1 MIPNFDSIISI
12 SLKIFTLIGLGVY
25 FIFAL
30 IVVKQVSVMSQNI
43 YDLYNAHLKI
53 FSYFHLFF
61 SILVI
66 ILALLL
72 L

>member
-43 YDLYNAHLKI
+43 HDLYNSHLRI
-53 FSYFHLFF
+53 FSYFHLLF
-61 SILVI
+61 SVLVI
-66 ILALLL
+66 LLAIFLL
-72 L
+72 

>member
-43 YDLYNAHLKI
+43 HDLYNRHLRI
-53 FSYFHLFF
+53 FSYLHLLF
-61 SILVI
+61 SVLVI
-66 ILALLL
+66 LLAIFLL
-72 L
+72 

>member
-12 SLKIFTLIGLGVY
+12 SLKIFTLVGLGVY

-43 YDLYNAHLKI
+43 YDLYNGHLKL
-53 FSYFHLFF
+53 FSYIHLLF

-66 ILALLL
+66 ILALFLL
-72 L
+72 

>member
-1 MIPNFDSIISI
+1 MIPSFDSIISL

-43 YDLYNAHLKI
+43 YDLYNVHLKL
-53 FSYFHLFF
+53 FSYIHLLF
-61 SILVI
+61 SVLVI
-66 ILALLL
+66 LLAILLL
-72 L
+72 

>member
-12 SLKIFTLIGLGVY
+12 SLKIFTLVGLGVY

-43 YDLYNAHLKI
+43 HDLYNQYLRI
-53 FSYFHLFF
+53 FSYLHLLF

-66 ILALLL
+66 LLAIFLL
-72 L
+72 